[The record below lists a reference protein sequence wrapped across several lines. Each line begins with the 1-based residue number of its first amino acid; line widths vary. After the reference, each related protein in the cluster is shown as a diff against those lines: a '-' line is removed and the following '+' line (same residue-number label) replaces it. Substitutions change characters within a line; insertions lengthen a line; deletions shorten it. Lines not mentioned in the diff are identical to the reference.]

1 MTSQAN
7 QRRGT
12 ILIVDDLP
20 DNLRVLSA
28 TLGEHGYKV
37 RCAKTAALALMAA
50 RNSPPDLILLDINM
64 PEMNGYELCQKLKAD
79 EITRNIPTI
88 FLSALDD
95 ILDKVKAFNVGGV
108 DYITKPFQIE
118 EVLVRVENQL
128 ALQAAKAEIHALN
141 TQLEEK
147 VQQRTIELK
156 KEIAERLIAA
166 QLLEESERRLEGIL
180 TSLEDVVWS
189 ISLIDRRILY
199 LNKAVEKV
207 YGCKVQDFLN
217 NSSLRFEMVH
227 PDERIKVK
235 QAFQSLSREAD
246 LDIEYRIVRTGGEIR
261 WVRDRAHLVRDE
273 FGRASHIDGITSDI
287 TAQKE
292 AEEKLIHDALYDT
305 LTGLPNRNLFME
317 RVKMAIDQS
326 KRHAQR
332 LFAVLFIDLDR
343 FKLIN
348 DSLGHLSGDRLLVG
362 IARRLEECLRHTD
375 TVARLGG
382 DEFTI
387 LLAEVERAN
396 DVTMVAERLIEK
408 LSVPFEI
415 EGHQIFTSA
424 SIGIVFG
431 STEYQAGAE
440 MLRDADIA
448 MYRAK
453 DLGKSCYA
461 IFDQKMY
468 ERTLNLLQLENDLRS
483 GIDRR
488 EFILYYQPIVTLTTG
503 RLTGFEVLLR
513 WQHPQRGIVSPVDFI
528 SVAEDTGLIVPLGE
542 LVLEEACRQ
551 FRAWQQQY
559 PFAHTLKVSVNLAS
573 QQIQQTNLIP
583 ILDRILLE
591 TGLSGTSLK
600 LEITEGTL
608 LDRSD
613 RILTTLKNIQKR
625 GVELS
630 IDDFGTGYSSLSY
643 LHRFPIDTIKIDRSF
658 IIGMTED
665 EENIEIVKTI
675 ITLAESLGM
684 EAIAEG
690 IETQAQVDAL
700 KQLGCQF
707 GQGYFFAKPLD
718 PQSAETLLKEAKTQH
733 SEASYNMI

>member
-1 MTSQAN
+1 MTSPAN
-7 QRRGT
+7 QSRGT

-20 DNLRVLSA
+20 DNLRLLSA

-37 RCAKTAALALMAA
+37 RCAKTATLALSAA

-64 PEMNGYELCQKLKAD
+64 PEMSGYELCQRLKAD
-79 EITRNIPTI
+79 EITRDIPTI

-95 ILDKVKAFNVGGV
+95 IIDKVKAFNVGGV
-108 DYITKPFQIE
+108 DYITKPFQVE
-118 EVLVRVENQL
+118 EVLVRVKNHL
-128 ALQAAKAEIHALN
+128 ALQAAKAEIRQLN

-147 VQQRTIELK
+147 VQQRTIELQR
-156 KEIAERLIAA
+156 EIAERRLAA
-166 QLLEESERRLEGIL
+166 QLLQESEQRLDGIL

-189 ISLIDRRILY
+189 ISLADKRVLY

-207 YGCKVQDFLN
+207 YGRKVQDFLDY
-217 NSSLRFEMVH
+217 SSLRFEMVH

-246 LDIEYRIVRTGGEIR
+246 LDLEYRIVRAGGEIC

-317 RVKMAIDQS
+317 RVKMAIDHS

-332 LFAVLFIDLDR
+332 IFAVLFIDLDR

-362 IARRLEECLRHTD
+362 IARRLEDCLRHTD

-387 LLAEVERAN
+387 LLSEVERAS
-396 DVTMVAERLIEK
+396 DITMVAERILEK
-408 LSVPFEI
+408 LAVPFDI

-431 STEYQAGAE
+431 SPDYQTGAD

-453 DLGKSCYA
+453 DSGKSCYA

-468 ERTLNLLQLENDLRS
+468 ERTLSLLQLENDLRAALE
-483 GIDRR
+483 RR
-488 EFILYYQPIVTLTTG
+488 EFILNYQPIVAIADG
-503 RLTGFEVLLR
+503 ALTGFEVLVR
-513 WQHPQRGIVSPVDFI
+513 WQHPQRGLISPLEFI
-528 SVAEDTGLIVPLGE
+528 PVAEDTGAIVPLGE
-542 LVLEEACRQ
+542 LILEEACRQ
-551 FRAWQQQY
+551 FHAWQQQY
-559 PFAHTLKVSVNLAS
+559 PSIYNLRVSVNIAS
-573 QQIQQTNLIP
+573 QQIEQTDFLQT
-583 ILDRILLE
+583 LDRILTE
-591 TGLSGTSLK
+591 TGLSGDSLK

-613 RILTTLKNIQKR
+613 RTLTMLQNIQKR

-658 IIGMTED
+658 ITGMDRD
-665 EENIEIVKTI
+665 EENAEIVKTI
-675 ITLAESLGM
+675 ITLAKSLGM
-684 EAIAEG
+684 DLVAEG
-690 IETQAQVDAL
+690 IETKEQAKKLED
-700 KQLGCQF
+700 LGCQL
-707 GQGYFFAKPLD
+707 GQGYFFSKPLD
-718 PQSAETLLKEAKTQH
+718 PQATENFLKESQYRDAEIE
-733 SEASYNMI
+733 SLF

>member
-1 MTSQAN
+1 MTSPAN
-7 QRRGT
+7 QSRGT

-20 DNLRVLSA
+20 DNLRLLSA

-37 RCAKTAALALMAA
+37 RCAKTAALALSAA

-64 PEMNGYELCQKLKAD
+64 PEMSGYELCQKLKAD
-79 EITRNIPTI
+79 EITRDIPTI

-95 ILDKVKAFNVGGV
+95 IIDKVKAFNIGGV
-108 DYITKPFQIE
+108 DYITKPFQVE
-118 EVLVRVENQL
+118 EVLVRVKNHL
-128 ALQAAKAEIHALN
+128 ALQAAKAEIRQLN

-147 VQQRTIELK
+147 VQQRTIELQQ
-156 KEIAERLIAA
+156 EIAERRLAA
-166 QLLEESERRLEGIL
+166 QLLQESEQRLDGIL

-189 ISLIDRRILY
+189 IALADKRVLY

-207 YGCKVQDFLN
+207 YGRKVQDFLDN
-217 NSSLRFEMVH
+217 CSLRFDMIH

-246 LDIEYRIVRTGGEIR
+246 LDLEYRIVRAGGEIR

-273 FGRASHIDGITSDI
+273 FGRAIHIDGITSDI

-332 LFAVLFIDLDR
+332 IFAVLFIDLDR

-348 DSLGHLSGDRLLVG
+348 DSLGHLCGDRLLVG
-362 IARRLEECLRHTD
+362 IARRLEDCLRHTD

-387 LLAEVERAN
+387 LLSEVERAS
-396 DVTMVAERLIEK
+396 DVTMVAERILEK
-408 LSVPFEI
+408 LAVPFDI

-431 STEYQAGAE
+431 SPDYQAGAD

-453 DLGKSCYA
+453 DSGKSCYA

-468 ERTLNLLQLENDLRS
+468 ERTLSLLQLENDLRAALE
-483 GIDRR
+483 RR
-488 EFILYYQPIVTLTTG
+488 EFILNYQPIVVIADG
-503 RLTGFEVLLR
+503 ALTGFEVLVR
-513 WQHPQRGIVSPVDFI
+513 WLHPQRGLISPLEFI
-528 SVAEDTGLIVPLGE
+528 PVAEDTGAIVPLGE
-542 LVLEEACRQ
+542 LILEEACRQ
-551 FRAWQQQY
+551 FHAWQQQY
-559 PFAHTLKVSVNLAS
+559 SLLRNSKVSVNLAS
-573 QQIQQTNLIP
+573 QQIQQANFLQTLDC
-583 ILDRILLE
+583 ILTK
-591 TGLSGTSLK
+591 TGLSGDSLK

-608 LDRSD
+608 LDHSD
-613 RILTTLKNIQKR
+613 RTLTMLQNIQKR
-625 GVELS
+625 GIELS

-643 LHRFPIDTIKIDRSF
+643 LHRFPIDTIKIDQSF
-658 IIGMTED
+658 IMGMDRD
-665 EENIEIVKTI
+665 EENVEIVKTI
-675 ITLAESLGM
+675 ITLAKSLGM
-684 EAIAEG
+684 DLVAEG
-690 IETQAQVDAL
+690 IETKEQAKKLED
-700 KQLGCQF
+700 LGCQL
-707 GQGYFFAKPLD
+707 GQGYFFSKPLD
-718 PQSAETLLKEAKTQH
+718 PQATENFLKETQYRDTEIE
-733 SEASYNMI
+733 SLF

>member
-1 MTSQAN
+1 MTSTAN
-7 QRRGT
+7 SRRGT

-37 RCAKTAALALMAA
+37 RCAKTSALALSSA

-79 EITRNIPTI
+79 RITHDIPTI

-108 DYITKPFQIE
+108 DYITKPFQVE
-118 EVLVRVENQL
+118 EVLLRVENHL
-128 ALQAAKAEIHALN
+128 ALQAAKAEIRQLN
-141 TQLEEK
+141 SQLEEK
-147 VQQRTIELK
+147 VRQRTIEL
-156 KEIAERLIAA
+156 EREVAERRIAA
-166 QLLEESERRLEGIL
+166 QLLQESEQRLDGIL
-180 TSLEDVVWS
+180 ESLEDVVWS
-189 ISLIDRRILY
+189 IALTDRRVLY
-199 LNKAVEKV
+199 LNKAVERV
-207 YGCKVQDFLN
+207 YGRKVQDFLD
-217 NSSLRFEMVH
+217 NSGLRFEMVH
-227 PDERIKVK
+227 PDERGRVK

-246 LDIEYRIVRTGGEIR
+246 LDLEYRIVRAGGEIR

-317 RVKMAIDQS
+317 RVKMAIDQN

-332 LFAVLFIDLDR
+332 IFAVLFIDLDR

-362 IARRLEECLRHTD
+362 IARRLEDCLRHTD

-387 LLAEVERAN
+387 LLAEVERYN
-396 DVTMVAERLIEK
+396 DVTMVAERILEK
-408 LSVPFEI
+408 LTVPFEI

-431 STEYQAGAE
+431 STEYQTGAD
-440 MLRDADIA
+440 MLRDSDIA

-453 DLGKSCYA
+453 DMGKGCYA
-461 IFDQKMY
+461 IFDRKMY
-468 ERTLNLLQLENDLRS
+468 ERTLSLLQIENDLRVA
-483 GIDRR
+483 IERR
-488 EFILYYQPIVTLTTG
+488 EFILNYQPIVTIPEG
-503 RLTGFEVLLR
+503 NLTGFEVLVR
-513 WQHPQRGIVSPVDFI
+513 WKHPQRGLISPLEFI
-528 SVAEDTGLIVPLGE
+528 PIAEDTGLILPLGE
-542 LVLEEACRQ
+542 LILEEACRQ
-551 FRAWQQQY
+551 FRRWQKQY
-559 PFAHTLKVSVNLAS
+559 PLVHDLKVSVNLAS
-573 QQIQQTNLIP
+573 QQIQQANFIQ
-583 ILDRILLE
+583 ILDRVLLE
-591 TGLSGTSLK
+591 TGLSGESLK

-613 RILTTLKNIQKR
+613 KTLTMLQNIQKR

-658 IIGMTED
+658 IIGMDRD
-665 EENIEIVKTI
+665 EENVEIVKTI
-675 ITLAESLGM
+675 VTLATSLGM
-684 EAIAEG
+684 DLVAEG
-690 IETQAQVDAL
+690 IETQEQVNKL
-700 KQLGCQF
+700 KDLGCAL

-718 PQSAETLLKEAKTQH
+718 PSATEDFLQELIMRKSKLP
-733 SEASYNMI
+733 SSL